1 MSFLNAVINKV
12 EDEVSREYLQE
23 RVELV
28 LHKIKFM
35 DRVPVAVLDAR
46 NELGTELEWLIDA
59 AGGELQDDAA
69 KARVVIY
76 YEDGVGML
84 ELMGAVPA
92 LLHVEWPS
100 VAYNRVYLLDDQSI
114 GSVSAEHAV
123 DVLEDLAE
131 MLHPGY
137 FVFGNE
143 GKTWISFK
151 TQ

>member
-23 RVELV
+23 RVEIV
-28 LHKIKFM
+28 QHKIKFM
-35 DRVPVAVLDAR
+35 DRVTVAVLDTKNR
-46 NELGTELEWLIDA
+46 LSTELGWLINA
-59 AGGELQDDAA
+59 AGGELQDDVVN
-69 KARVVIY
+69 ARVVIY

-92 LLHVEWPS
+92 MLHTEWPS
-100 VAYNRVYLLDDQSI
+100 VEYNRVYLLDDQSI
-114 GSVSAEHAV
+114 GSISAEGAV
-123 DVLEDLAE
+123 DALEDIAE

>member
-1 MSFLNAVINKV
+1 MSFLNALINKV

-23 RVELV
+23 RVEIV
-28 LHKIKFM
+28 QHKIKFM
-35 DRVPVAVLDAR
+35 DRVTVAVLDAR
-46 NELGTELEWLIDA
+46 NGLSTEMGWLINA
-59 AGGELQDDAA
+59 AGGELQDDAVN
-69 KARVVIY
+69 ARVVIY

-92 LLHVEWPS
+92 MLHTGWPS
-100 VAYNRVYLLDDQSI
+100 VEYNRVYLLDEQSI
-114 GSVSAEHAV
+114 GSISAEGAV
-123 DVLEDLAE
+123 DTLEDIAE